1 MLTGLHNVADIH
13 CGDCHEVLGWKYERV
28 YEASHKYKE
37 GKLVLEKNLAFLDNL
52 SLFLAMLLY
61 CVWRELC
68 PDLTTKRTDSVIS
81 SGEVKQMLSPSHG
94 ERMSP
99 VASHL
104 LHQASF
110 ASFFRGHNASS
121 VSKDYVLVE

>member
-37 GKLVLEKNLAFLDNL
+37 GKLVLEK
-52 SLFLAMLLY
+52 
-61 CVWRELC
+61 ELC